1 MTPLIVNLILLTLV
15 IMSVLLFIP
24 YYKAAKRKRTYLKIL
39 KIIEHQYT
47 RENPYSISKLA
58 KELHEDDSLTYG
70 EIDTVALLDLLA
82 ILKPSALDVFYD
94 LGSGLGKAVFAAKL
108 CYPQMQAIGIERQ
121 AELHDLA
128 EEIGQSKAPPHA
140 QYICDDFLN
149 VDFTDAT
156 IILINATAFNG
167 ELWEALLAKLK
178 TLKPMSKI
186 IITSKKLPSSDFI
199 KRYGA
204 MEKMNWGLCTTHIY
218 EKI

>member
-1 MTPLIVNLILLTLV
+1 MKKFYQQDNPYLIA
-15 IMSVLLFIP
+15 
-24 YYKAAKRKRTYLKIL
+24 KAAKEK
-39 KIIEHQYT
+39 HD
-47 RENPYSISKLA
+47 N
-58 KELHEDDSLTYG
+58 DSLTYG

-82 ILKPSALDVFYD
+82 RLKPTAQDVFYD
-94 LGSGLGKAVFAAKL
+94 LGSGLGKAVFAAKF
-108 CYPQMQAIGIERQ
+108 CHPQMRAIGIERQ

-128 EEIGQSKAPPHA
+128 EKIGHSKAPPHA
-140 QYICDDFLN
+140 KYICDDFLN
-149 VDFTDAT
+149 VDISDAT

-178 TLKPMSKI
+178 ALKPMTKI